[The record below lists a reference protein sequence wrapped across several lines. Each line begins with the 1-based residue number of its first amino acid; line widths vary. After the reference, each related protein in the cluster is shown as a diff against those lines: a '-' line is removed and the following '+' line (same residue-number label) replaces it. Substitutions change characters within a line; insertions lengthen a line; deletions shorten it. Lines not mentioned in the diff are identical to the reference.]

1 MNEPR
6 TVVALVKRAS
16 APGLPAGLDAAGQL
30 AAEESFPMMEP
41 SAVAALDVARR
52 VAGPTGPVIAMSV
65 GGPQVEDVL
74 RYALELGA
82 DRVIR
87 VDLARWRHLPA
98 SAVATALTKAIRR
111 SVGHVDLVVCGD
123 RSIDEG
129 TGEVGP
135 RIAHDLGLPWTNAV
149 ASVQVQGDGNL
160 ILLRRRPRGERLV
173 VHATLPAVLCLDPT
187 PMPAEPVTAAVAIAA
202 ATAPIEILALPPLVR
217 EPALPLR
224 RLRPHVLP
232 LTIPRQDLPADQRIW
247 SMFWGD
253 EAGREGAVFTL
264 PPEETARRILD
275 LLEQRGLLV
284 S

>member
-6 TVVALVKRAS
+6 TVVALVKRAL
-16 APGLPAGLDAAGQL
+16 APGLPTGLDAAGQL
-30 AAEESFPMMEP
+30 SAEESFPMMEP
-41 SAVAALDVARR
+41 SAVAALEVARQ
-52 VAGPTGPVIAMSV
+52 VAGPVGTVVALSV
-65 GGPQVEDVL
+65 GGPLVEDVL
-74 RYALELGA
+74 RRALELGA

-111 SVGHVDLVVCGD
+111 SVGHVDLIVCGD

-135 RIAHDLGLPWTNAV
+135 RIAHALGLPWTNAV
-149 ASVQVQGDGNL
+149 ASVQVQEDGSM

-173 VHATLPAVLCLDPT
+173 VHATLPAVLCLDPI
-187 PMPAEPVTAAVAIAA
+187 PAPAEPVTAAVAIAA
-202 ATAPIEILALPPLVR
+202 ATAPIEILALPPLAR

-224 RLRPHVLP
+224 RLRPRVLP

-253 EAGREGAVFTL
+253 EARREGAVYTL

-275 LLEQRGLLV
+275 LLDQRGLLG
-284 S
+284 

>member
-6 TVVALVKRAS
+6 TVVALVKRAL
-16 APGLPAGLDAAGQL
+16 APGLPAGLDAAGQPS
-30 AAEESFPMMEP
+30 ADESFAMMEP
-41 SAVAALDVARR
+41 SAVAALEVARQ
-52 VAGPTGPVIAMSV
+52 VAGPMGHVVALSV
-65 GGPQVEDVL
+65 GGPLAEDVL
-74 RYALELGA
+74 RRALELGA

-87 VDLARWRHLPA
+87 VDVARWRHLPA
-98 SAVATALTKAIRR
+98 SAVATALTKAIRH
-111 SVGHVDLVVCGD
+111 SVEHVDLVVCGD

-135 RIAHDLGLPWTNAV
+135 RVAHALGLPWTNAV
-149 ASVQVQGDGNL
+149 ASVQVQEDGGL

-187 PMPAEPVTAAVAIAA
+187 PVPAEPVTAAVTIAA
-202 ATAPIEILALPPLVR
+202 ATAPIEILALPPLAR
-217 EPALPLR
+217 EPAPPLR
-224 RLRPHVLP
+224 RLRPRVLP

-253 EAGREGAVFTL
+253 EARREGTVHTL
-264 PPEETARRILD
+264 PPEETAQRILD

-284 S
+284 